1 MSFQQGEF
9 LQAIRLMPE
18 EVYEQLKTAVEL
30 GKWPDGKLLTDEQ
43 KATSLQAVMAW
54 QAMHLDNP
62 EHMNIGRD
70 GEIVMKSKS
79 ELKRQYRDEEEI
91 VRVDLNH

>member
-1 MSFQQGEF
+1 MSSFAEM
-9 LQAIRLMPE
+9 IENITPE
-18 EVYEQLKTAVEL
+18 IYQSLKLAVEI
-30 GKWPDGKLLTDEQ
+30 GKWPDGQPLTEEQ

-54 QAMHLDNP
+54 QAMHLENP

-91 VRVDLNH
+91 VRIEFSH

>member
-9 LQAIRLMPE
+9 LQAIRQMPQ
-18 EVYEQLKTAVEL
+18 EVYERLKTAVEL
-30 GKWPDGKLLTDEQ
+30 GKWPDGKPLTDEQ

-54 QAMHLDNP
+54 QSMHIENP

-91 VRVDLNH
+91 VRVELNH

>member
-9 LQAIRLMPE
+9 LQAIRQMPAE
-18 EVYEQLKTAVEL
+18 LYERLKTAVEL
-30 GKWPDGKLLTDEQ
+30 GKWPDGKPLTEEQ

-54 QAMHLDNP
+54 QAIHLENP

-79 ELKRQYRDEEEI
+79 ELKRQYRDGEEI
-91 VRVDLNH
+91 VRVDLSH

>member
-1 MSFQQGEF
+1 MDIQQLLSG
-9 LQAIRLMPE
+9 LTPE
-18 EVYEQLKTAVEL
+18 IYQNLKRAVEL
-30 GKWPDGKLLTDEQ
+30 GKWPDGKPLSDEQ

-91 VRVDLNH
+91 VRIDLSH

>member
-9 LQAIRLMPE
+9 LQAIRQMPK
-18 EVYEQLKTAVEL
+18 EVYERLKTAVEL
-30 GKWPDGKLLTDEQ
+30 GKWPDGKPLTDEQ

-54 QAMHLDNP
+54 QAMHLENP

-79 ELKRQYRDEEEI
+79 ELKRQYRDEKEI
-91 VRVDLNH
+91 VRVDLSH

>member
-1 MSFQQGEF
+1 MSSQQVTFQQ
-9 LQAIRLMPE
+9 AIAQMPK
-18 EVYEQLKTAVEL
+18 EVYERLKTAVEL
-30 GKWPDGKLLTDEQ
+30 GKWPDGKPLTEEQ

-54 QAMHLDNP
+54 QAMHLENP

-79 ELKRQYRDEEEI
+79 GLKRQYRDEEEI
-91 VRVDLNH
+91 VRVVLSH

>member
-9 LQAIRLMPE
+9 QQAIRQMPK
-18 EVYEQLKTAVEL
+18 EVYERLKTAVEL
-30 GKWPDGKLLTDEQ
+30 GKWPDGKPLSDEQ

-79 ELKRQYRDEEEI
+79 EL
-91 VRVDLNH
+91 